1 MGIKRVVDTSFWTD
15 GKVDE
20 FTPEDK
26 YFMLYLL
33 TNPFS
38 TQLGIYEI
46 SIKQVAFHLG
56 YSMDSVRNLIDRFEN
71 KYGII
76 IFSQSTNEIAIKNF
90 LRHSIIK
97 GGKPV
102 EECIK
107 REMSKVKNKSLISK
121 VFCHI
126 SDKDDLNIT
135 VKKIISE
142 FQNENENH
150 NDNEIQNENDN
161 ENDNDNDVSYPV
173 RSTNR
178 AAYAQR
184 IVPCTLNE
192 SSKNAYGKF
201 KNVLLT
207 DDELQKLKATYSDW
221 EERIERLSSYMK
233 SKNKTYD
240 SHYAT
245 IELWAA
251 NDKKKEKE
259 QAQSNTTSSNPFLNA
274 AKENLF
280 FQG

>member
-71 KYGII
+71 KYGMI
-76 IFSQSTNEIAIKNF
+76 IFSKNTNEIAIKNF

-121 VFCHI
+121 VFYHI
-126 SDKDDLNIT
+126 SDKDDLNVT

-142 FQNENENH
+142 FQNENH

-161 ENDNDNDVSYPV
+161 DNDVSCPV

-178 AAYAQR
+178 AAYTQR
-184 IVPCTLNE
+184 IVNE
-192 SSKNAYGKF
+192 SSKHTYGKF

-207 DDELQKLKATYSDW
+207 DAELQKLKDTYSDW
-221 EERIERLSSYMK
+221 EERVERLSSYMK

-240 SHYAT
+240 NHYAT

-259 QAQSNTTSSNPFLNA
+259 QPKSNTSSSNPFLNA
-274 AKENLF
+274 AKENLL

>member
-76 IFSQSTNEIAIKNF
+76 IFSKSTNEIAIKNF
-90 LRHSIIK
+90 LRHSIMK

-102 EECIK
+102 EDCIK
-107 REMSKVKNKSLISK
+107 REMAKVKNKSLISK
-121 VFCHI
+121 VFNHI
-126 SDKDDLNIT
+126 SDKDDLNDT
-135 VKKIISE
+135 VRKIIGE
-142 FQNENENH
+142 FQNENH
-150 NDNEIQNENDN
+150 NDNEIHNDN
-161 ENDNDNDVSYPV
+161 DNDNDNDVSSPV

-178 AAYAQR
+178 PAYAQR
-184 IVPCTLNE
+184 IVNE
-192 SSKNAYGKF
+192 SSKQSYGKF

-221 EERIERLSSYMK
+221 EERIERLSAYMQGK
-233 SKNKTYD
+233 KKTYED
-240 SHYAT
+240 HYAT
-245 IELWAA
+245 IELWAM
-251 NDKKKEKE
+251 NDKKNQE
-259 QAQSNTTSSNPFLNA
+259 QQRRSEAQSSGNPFLNA
-274 AKENLF
+274 AKESMF
-280 FQG
+280 FQE

>member
-26 YFMLYLL
+26 LFMMYLL
-33 TNPFS
+33 TSPFS

-56 YSMDSVRNLIDRFEN
+56 YSMDTVRNLIERFEN
-71 KYGII
+71 KYKII

-102 EECIK
+102 EDCIK
-107 REMSKVKNKSLISK
+107 REMAKVKNKSLISK
-121 VFCHI
+121 VFSHI
-126 SDKDDLNIT
+126 SDKDDLNDT
-135 VKKIISE
+135 VKKIIGE
-142 FQNENENH
+142 FQNENH

-161 ENDNDNDVSYPV
+161 GNDNDNDVSYPD
-173 RSTNR
+173 SS
-178 AAYAQR
+178 YDSY
-184 IVPCTLNE
+184 PD
-192 SSKNAYGKF
+192 SSKHTYGKF

-207 DDELQKLKATYSDW
+207 DAELQKLKAAYSDW

-240 SHYAT
+240 NHYAT

-259 QAQSNTTSSNPFLNA
+259 QAQSSSASSNPFLNA